1 MKNEITTQEI
11 MELAKNK
18 KITKDFPYLNNLDL
32 MFDVYMEYP
41 ELILLL
47 NDDTKKKLASKFNFN
62 SFNLKKNKDTKKLQ
76 ESLYYL
82 LPYLDRFPNDYLY
95 LINSEE
101 YYKKLASINFSVY
114 YMLYEVSHNFKSLEE
129 KLFYELYEDS
139 YIFNADYFIK
149 YASTSSIV
157 LLNSLKNTKLAWYYL
172 YYFSKEAFSDD
183 VIKYILETKKD
194 DLASLDPN
202 NLRRI
207 CEFPELVIAMV
218 KSDPLVLYRLDD
230 TMLSDYLAKDILYS
244 RIDLQPFFNSIRFNT
259 VIRSSYVMEILIAR
273 EGLSYLSHFEGIPTD
288 DFAYFL
294 LMKGFHFQ
302 KGNKIELLASKR
314 ILKDLIENGD
324 LDVVFKYDFEIPEE
338 LIEKLI
344 ERIKHDKYIIKEY
357 NNKSIIKSRIFKN
370 FKEEYIKNGEAF
382 LSTLDGFNQLKEYL
396 NLDDVK
402 IIEREIIKNNYYL
415 DLDGIIKNS
424 SPSFYIE
431 LYKKLVIKEDVL
443 NHKFNFYLFIKISEY
458 FTNNLNLL
466 KELYNNSNLIDK
478 DLIINLINAINRN
491 DYLDFNTLKN
501 YNNYLYNSINNSSLD
516 IKDKLYKYL
525 VNANS
530 KEVEDFLT
538 RITDLER
545 LTWIELEFPENSY
558 EYVICESYLEIIKI
572 LLKVRN
578 NEIDSLEK
586 IKDYKS
592 YALFDLKVIKNNILR
607 LYGIIYSKMNLSEDK
622 LIKENRVQVIN
633 GNKVASITG
642 MDFCLFTHSENFN
655 DTYDFTDI
663 EPIHRENIERNY
675 ICTSMV
681 NQFNYSTLSDKV
693 ILFTF
698 DNPTSLIAFGNR
710 DIFIEYSKAPLILA
724 HDHFGN
730 PYETSVLGRGEFGG
744 YVSNEFDFL
753 RVDDSN
759 HEYKTSFSLTGKIPE
774 EKSRY
779 NTFYLVFDSKK
790 HEEIM
795 KEKFEF
801 LKENISTLNYHD
813 LYYLI
818 VCCYRYGYDN
828 LILDSIKARIN
839 KLSLKE
845 QLVINGAI
853 TKFQLKKDI
862 TKGAR

>member
-18 KITKDFPYLNNLDL
+18 MLTKDFPYLNNLDL

-41 ELILLL
+41 EIITLL
-47 NDDTKKKLASKFNFN
+47 NDDTKKKLASKFNLN
-62 SFNLKKNKDTKKLQ
+62 SFNLKKNKNIIKLQ

-82 LPYLDRFPNDYLY
+82 LPYLDRFPSDYLY

-101 YYKKLASINFSVY
+101 YYTKLASINFSVY
-114 YMLYEVSHNFKSLEE
+114 YMLYEISHNYKSMEE
-129 KLFYELYEDS
+129 KLFFELYEDS
-139 YIFNADYFIK
+139 YIFNIDYFIQ
-149 YASTSSIV
+149 YASTSWKV
-157 LLNSLKNTKLAWYYL
+157 LLNSLKNVKLTWYYL
-172 YYFSKEAFSDD
+172 YYFSREAFSED
-183 VIKYILETKKD
+183 VINYILETKKD
-194 DLASLDPN
+194 DLANLDPN

-218 KSDPLVLYRLDD
+218 ESNPLVLYRLDD
-230 TMLSDYLAKDILYS
+230 TMLSDNLAKDILYS
-244 RIDLQPFFNSIRFNT
+244 RIDLKPFFNSIRYNT
-259 VIRSSYVMEILIAR
+259 IIKSSYVMEIIIAH
-273 EGLSYLSHFEGIPTD
+273 EGLGYLSHFEGIPTE

-302 KGNKIELLASKR
+302 KGNNLELLTSKR

-324 LDVVFKYDFEIPEE
+324 LDIVFRYDFEIPDD
-338 LIEKLI
+338 LMKKLI
-344 ERIKHDKYIIKEY
+344 ERIKHDKYIIREY
-357 NNKSIIKSRIFKN
+357 NNKSIIKSRIFKE
-370 FKEEYIKNGEAF
+370 FKEEYIKKGEAF

-396 NLDDVK
+396 TQDEIK

-424 SPSFYIE
+424 SSSFYIE
-431 LYKKLVIKEDVL
+431 LYRKLVVKEDVL
-443 NHKFNFYLFIKISEY
+443 NPKFNFYLFIKISEY
-458 FTNNLNLL
+458 FANNLNLL

-478 DLIINLINAINRN
+478 DIIINLINAINRN
-491 DYLDFNTLKN
+491 DNLNFNTLQD
-501 YNNYLYNSINNSSLD
+501 YNNYLYNSINNSNLD
-516 IKDKLYKYL
+516 TKDKLYKYL
-525 VNANS
+525 VNANNL
-530 KEVEDFLT
+530 EVEEFLT

-558 EYVICESYLEIIKI
+558 EYVICESYLGIIKM

-578 NEIDSLEK
+578 NEINSLDELK
-586 IKDYKS
+586 NYKS

-622 LIKENRVQVIN
+622 LMKENRLQVIN

-655 DTYDFTDI
+655 DTYDFTDL
-663 EPIHRENIERNY
+663 EPIHKENIERNY
-675 ICTSMV
+675 ICTTMV
-681 NQFNYSTLSDKV
+681 NQFNYSSLSDKV
-693 ILFTF
+693 MLITF

-710 DIFIEYSKAPLILA
+710 DIFIEYSRAPLILA

-730 PYETSVLGRGEFGG
+730 PYETVVLGRWEFGG

-759 HEYKTSFSLTGKIPE
+759 HEYKVSFDLTRKIPE
-774 EKSRY
+774 EKTSY

-801 LKENISTLNYHD
+801 LKENILTLNYHD

-818 VCCYRYGYDN
+818 VCCYKYGSDN
-828 LILDSIKARIN
+828 LILESIKARIS
-839 KLSLKE
+839 KLSMKE
-845 QLVINGAI
+845 QLVLNGAI
-853 TKFQLKKDI
+853 TKFRLEKDI
-862 TKGAR
+862 TRGSR